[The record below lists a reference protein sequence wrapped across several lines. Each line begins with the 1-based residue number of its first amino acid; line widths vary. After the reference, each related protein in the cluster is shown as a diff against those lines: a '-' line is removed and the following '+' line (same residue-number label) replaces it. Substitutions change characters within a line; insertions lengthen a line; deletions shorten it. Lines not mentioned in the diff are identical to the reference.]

1 MILTRDLDPGGEL
14 KRMAP
19 TLHRLLANEGEH
31 DPEGARARRDWVRRL
46 RGTELFPEVIELW
59 KRNAPSLV
67 PDPARE
73 RGSRYGH
80 CADWLQAILELDPQ
94 AYQRIVEAWAVA
106 HKRRRNLWQALARRK
121 LPLPG
126 KR

>member
-1 MILTRDLDPGGEL
+1 
-14 KRMAP
+14 MAP

-80 CADWLQAILELDPQ
+80 CADCLQAILELDPQ

>member
-1 MILTRDLDPGGEL
+1 
-14 KRMAP
+14 MA
-19 TLHRLLANEGEH
+19 T
-31 DPEGARARRDWVRRL
+31 AR
-46 RGTELFPEVIELW
+46 T
-59 KRNAPSLV
+59 
-67 PDPARE
+67 
-73 RGSRYGH
+73 GSRRFSS
-80 CADWLQAILELDPQ
+80 WTPQ